1 MSASRNGRKVFK
13 QIGVLLPHEKQ
24 EEDPHERVIQ
34 SSQVS
39 RGDNFMNDGFLF
51 VRGIQMGPPGKLRV
65 NGERVK
71 RDQSV
76 FVVQSEST
84 GELFLQ
90 KLLEARWDSTAKRS
104 YPPSELR
111 ASTYRYA
118 VGDPRLDALANSN
131 NDVRRRGVV
140 PSLPCFNKLRFWQE
154 LDPRDPT
161 DENVTVYSLFFE

>member
-1 MSASRNGRKVFK
+1 MQESRVA
-13 QIGVLLPHEKQ
+13 
-24 EEDPHERVIQ
+24 
-34 SSQVS
+34 
-39 RGDNFMNDGFLF
+39 RGDKFMDDGFLF
-51 VRGIQMGPPGKLRV
+51 VKGIQMGPTAKLRV
-65 NGERVK
+65 NGERVR

-90 KLLEARWDSTAKRS
+90 KLLEAQWDSTAKRS
-104 YPPSELR
+104 FPPLELR

-118 VGDPRLDALANSN
+118 VGDPVLDPPRNSN
-131 NDVRRRGVV
+131 SDVRPRGVV

-161 DENVTVYSLFFE
+161 DENCTVYSLFFE